1 MGCITSKPE
10 NTGYQYIL
18 AYRFPDG
25 EAKDTIM
32 ELSKIIGGQV
42 YNGYKARNESPH
54 FTLKYIFV
62 ATKKQLKELVN
73 SLEQFARNNKHASAW
88 LSGVN
93 KFPDTN
99 RVVFVEQI
107 RSKEATELVES
118 LTLLLNTFEWMQ
130 WDNVDNRVNGPKPH
144 STVFLD
150 DKGIP
155 YEKFEKL
162 VKHFGNKNIEFSIDN
177 ICISRHKIGEKF
189 TGYMEEPGLS
199 LDQDNIWKK
208 FILCK

>member
-1 MGCITSKPE
+1 MGCITCKPE

-25 EAKDTIM
+25 EAKNMIM
-32 ELSKIIGGQV
+32 ELSKLIGGQV

-54 FTLKYIFV
+54 FTLKYVFV
-62 ATKKQLKELVN
+62 AKEKQLNELIN
-73 SLEQFARNNKHASAW
+73 SLEQFAKNNKPATAW

-93 KFPDTN
+93 KFPETD

-118 LTLLLNTFEWMQ
+118 LTLLLNTFKWMQ
-130 WDNVDNRVNGPKPH
+130 WDNHDNRVNGPKPH
-144 STVFLD
+144 STVFNNN
-150 DKGIP
+150 KGISD
-155 YEKFEKL
+155 EQFKKL

-177 ICISRHKIGEKF
+177 ICISRHEIGKDF
-189 TGYMEEPGLS
+189 TGYMEESGLS
-199 LDQDNIWKK
+199 LDEDNIWKK
-208 FILCK
+208 FILGK

>member
-1 MGCITSKPE
+1 MGCIKSKRE
-10 NTGYQYIL
+10 NTGYQYLL
-18 AYRFPDG
+18 AYRFSDG
-25 EAKDTIM
+25 EAKNMIM
-32 ELSKIIGGQV
+32 ELSKLIGGQV

-54 FTLKYIFV
+54 FTLKYVFV
-62 ATKKQLKELVN
+62 ANEKQLKELVD
-73 SLEQFARNNKHASAW
+73 SLEKFARNNKPASAW

-118 LTLLLNTFEWMQ
+118 LTLLLNNFKWMKWDK
-130 WDNVDNRVNGPKPH
+130 WDNKVNGPKPH

-155 YEKFEKL
+155 DEQFKEL
-162 VKHFGNKNIEFSIDN
+162 VKYFGNKNIEFSIDN
-177 ICISRHKIGEKF
+177 ICISRHKIGKEF
-189 TGYMEEPGLS
+189 TGYMEESGKS
-199 LDQDNIWKK
+199 EDEDNIWMK
-208 FILCK
+208 FNLCK